1 MRCCFE
7 VVKKAHR
14 HTHTYLFSYNTQTH
28 TNQSLEV
35 SPALTHRTIGGSGQL
50 RSSLSKQIRAI
61 LQPHQAS
68 ELSTS
73 SAIPTGT
80 QRKTD
85 VKKEK
90 ARELERTEE
99 EQQEKTEKERDT
111 LIWCG

>member
-1 MRCCFE
+1 ME
-7 VVKKAHR
+7 V

-28 TNQSLEV
+28 TNQSPEV
-35 SPALTHRTIGGSGQL
+35 SPALTTRTIGGSGQL

-61 LQPHQAS
+61 LPPHQAS

-85 VKKEK
+85 REKE
-90 ARELERTEE
+90 AWRELKRAEE
-99 EQQEKTEKERDT
+99 EQQENEERKERKKQERE
-111 LIWCG
+111 G

>member
-1 MRCCFE
+1 ME
-7 VVKKAHR
+7 V

-28 TNQSLEV
+28 THQSPEV
-35 SPALTHRTIGGSGQL
+35 SPAFSHRTIGGSGQL

-61 LQPHQAS
+61 LLPHQAS

-85 VKKEK
+85 VEKEGW
-90 ARELERTEE
+90 RELKRAEE
-99 EQQEKTEKERDT
+99 EQQENEERKE
-111 LIWCG
+111 